1 MTKEDLQNWR
11 DSEGT
16 ITVREKYR
24 RRYAALTDEIIEL
37 ATKPGP
43 LDDQIH
49 AKAGAAIQLRSV
61 IRDLTE
67 GDTL

>member
-1 MTKEDLQNWR
+1 MTKEELQQWR
-11 DSEGT
+11 ESPGT
-16 ITVREKYR
+16 SMLRTKYKDKL
-24 RRYAALTDEIIEL
+24 AALGREIEEL

-43 LDDQIH
+43 LDSEIH
-49 AKAGAAIQLRSV
+49 AKAGEAKRLRSV